1 MSKSLRLLPLA
12 ALAAAAFASA
22 LPARA
27 GVSLDRTSPSVGG
40 ACPFLVNPGNLYR
53 FVMPPLGG
61 CDVAGVGPVTEV
73 RDAFLGLLG
82 GDNIDAVSANTVT
95 GKNIPY
101 HIFFSGDRASLG
113 LLATPYRG
121 EALLNQA
128 ASDVWRTVNA
138 TTVSPVVAMGAC
150 AAAGIPGPAPALF
163 RNQDLY
169 DFIFTAAPGA
179 GPLAGNQD
187 NLDGLELDDLDFM
200 VVDQVHDA
208 DVYFSLDA
216 GSPSLGLGSPA
227 DIYYA
232 PAGGAFGPWAVPAQ
246 LGLVPGDDIDG
257 LVVWERGAV
266 GVATAGVDMVL
277 FSLAPG
283 SPSLVG
289 SPADIYVSDLT
300 GAFCPFVQANALGLR
315 VVDNVDGIDVLP

>member
-1 MSKSLRLLPLA
+1 MTRNLRLLTLSA
-12 ALAAAAFASA
+12 VALAGLSI
-22 LPARA
+22 PAHA

-73 RDAFLGLLG
+73 MDASLGLLG

-101 HIFFSGDRASLG
+101 HIYFSGDRASLG
-113 LLATPYRG
+113 LLGTPYRG
-121 EALLNQA
+121 EAALNQA
-128 ASDVWRTVNA
+128 ASDVWRTNNA
-138 TTVSPVVAMGAC
+138 TTVSPLAAMGAC
-150 AAAGIPGPAPALF
+150 AAAGIPGFAPALF

-179 GPLAGNQD
+179 GPLVGNQD

-200 VVDQVHDA
+200 VVDQIHDA

-216 GSPSLGLGSPA
+216 GSPSLGAGSPA

-266 GVATAGVDMVL
+266 GVSTAGVDLVL
-277 FSLAPG
+277 FSLTPG
-283 SPSLVG
+283 SPSLG
-289 SPADIYVSDLT
+289 AASAATLFVSDLT
-300 GAFCPFVQANALGLR
+300 GAFCPFVLANTLGLR
-315 VVDNVDGIDVLP
+315 GVDNVDGIDILP